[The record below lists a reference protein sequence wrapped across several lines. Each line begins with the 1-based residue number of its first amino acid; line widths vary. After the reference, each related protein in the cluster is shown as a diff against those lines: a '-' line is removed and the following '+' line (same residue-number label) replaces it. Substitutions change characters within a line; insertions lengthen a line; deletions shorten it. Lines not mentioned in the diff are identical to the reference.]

1 MASNP
6 KLIALAPTAN
16 DVDLI
21 STTESITSP
30 WALQL
35 DGTLTLSTPQHVSV
49 TVTSNESGETFTV
62 AGTDRYG
69 ATISE
74 DLAGPNNTVVV
85 GSKNFATVTSITGTA
100 DATGVTA
107 GVNGTAES
115 QWYILNYRGSD
126 FNVGFGVDLSTS
138 ASLTYSVEHTFYD
151 FYNST
156 YVEDSPPEFTHSSV
170 ASETTAQFGDYTSPP
185 TAIRLA
191 ITAHSSGS
199 ANLRVVKS
207 GGS

>member
-6 KLIALAPTAN
+6 KLIALTPTAN

-21 STTESITSP
+21 STTESISDP

-35 DGTLTLSTPQHVSV
+35 DGTLTLSTPQHVTV

-74 DLAGPNNTVVV
+74 ALAGPNNTVVV

-138 ASLTYSVEHTFYD
+138 ASLTYGVEHTYYD
-151 FYNST
+151 FYNNT
-156 YVEDSPPEFTHSSV
+156 YVEDGPPEFTHGSV
-170 ASETTAQFGDYTSPP
+170 TGETTAQFGDYTSPP
-185 TAIRLA
+185 TAIRLV
-191 ITAHSSGS
+191 ITAYTSGT